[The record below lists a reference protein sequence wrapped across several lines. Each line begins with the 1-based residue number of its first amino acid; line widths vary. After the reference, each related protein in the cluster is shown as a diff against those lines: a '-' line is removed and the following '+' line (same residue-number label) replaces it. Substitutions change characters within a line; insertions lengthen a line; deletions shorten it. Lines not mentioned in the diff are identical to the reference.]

1 MIIRKGTKEDI
12 PQTLELIKELAEYEN
27 ALDMVSNT
35 IERLENDGFGNN
47 KVFDLFVAEKNKKI
61 IGIALTFFR
70 YSTWKGK
77 VLYLEDLIV
86 NSNHRRKGIG
96 KKLFDEVTKFAR
108 EKSCV
113 GLSLQVLEWNK
124 IGINFYKK
132 YNMKF
137 DDEWVNCYLEFDEK

>member
-1 MIIRKGTKEDI
+1 MIIRRGVKEDI

-27 ALDMVSNT
+27 ALDEVSNT
-35 IERLENDGFGNN
+35 IEVLEKDGFGEEP
-47 KVFDLFVAEKNKKI
+47 VFDLFIAEKNKKI

-86 NSNHRRKGIG
+86 SNLYRRQGAG
-96 KKLFDEVTKFAR
+96 KKLFDEVTKFAKA
-108 EKSCV
+108 KSCV
-113 GLSLQVLEWNK
+113 GLSLQVLDWNE

-137 DDEWVNCYLEFDEK
+137 DEEWINCYMEFDEK